1 MDRHLNGR
9 QNMGPPPP
17 IQYAYSTTSSQT
29 QAIPYYFNQ
38 QAVVQR
44 PGGITQGQPG
54 APAPTQSGVQSVMPS
69 YYYSPQQMVQRP
81 GAIPQTPGMSAPTQN
96 PMAPVLQTAYFAY
109 NMPTMIP
116 RTNVVNAQ
124 PTAGTPAPPPAP
136 VATMATMATSQS
148 QPQTTVQKHPQRR
161 KNALKIIDPDT
172 GVDRLDEIFV
182 ENSHSTSG
190 DSSARQTPQ
199 PNPSHN
205 KEVQATFAKQVM
217 QAISKDKEGTH
228 LNDDQHHHA
237 EEPVDPNQVYHMG
250 PHGVPCTKVDP
261 IVQTSKLQPGAKEF
275 MSKEPPIVS
284 ANCDAEEVTLT
295 NKLPKER
302 ESPVKSRSKRD
313 SNNRDQKDP
322 AKEVPVIKDG
332 DKAAPMKQEM
342 SSEPNN
348 SPQPTV
354 ISKDTSKD
362 SSSRAPEKKG
372 QRKENANTT
381 DPKIASPEVTENSLT
396 AVNQQQT
403 YTANQDVN
411 SNLKQAKQGA
421 ARTNN
426 PKANAPLSSTS
437 KPIPQIPTPQPV
449 KSSNKSHK
457 KNELNQKGAN
467 KEGTDMD
474 AFNDN
479 TVTEVNAN
487 IDVNT
492 SPAVSNDVIN
502 ANVIPTPD
510 TNTTQPPVKDSID
523 CLTTASND
531 TTIKV
536 EPVKSTKMK
545 IDITDIVK
553 EKPIVMKPFV
563 PSVESQDETDRAALS
578 NDKVVK
584 AKNEANAKGDTGS
597 NFKLPYQEGQW
608 TPWNQTGFKVYERDF
623 LLACK
628 DLPASRKKPDNIPDV
643 VLADERG
650 MPSDGRLSMGGRND
664 FLNPPFNSF
673 GGKSGSQRGSMPTKR
688 NSQSKMDNK
697 KLSKP
702 SVKLTISLK
711 EDVKLHEVENAWRPA
726 RLVKGEAAS
735 DEDKKTAELY
745 RRVRGVLNKLTP
757 QKFDTLL
764 SQIKGLKIDT
774 AERLQGVIDLVFEK
788 AVDEPNFSVAYAL
801 MCRELALMQVPTP
814 NSTPENPEYVNF
826 RKLLLTRCQMEFEK
840 QSVDEGF
847 RNEKLKQIEECTDPE
862 KKKDLQFELED
873 YDTKLRKKSVGNIR
887 FIGELFKQNM
897 LTVKIM
903 VRCLNNLIDNK
914 DEESLECLCKLLT
927 TIGKELETK
936 NVNLSNIFT
945 TMKNIADKKE
955 GKVSSRIRFMLQD
968 VIDLRN
974 SKWIPRRQ
982 DHNPKTID
990 QIQKEAD
997 QEQMNIQIMNSVPA
1011 TPRKDDRSNPNTLD
1025 RKGGRGRNSSS
1036 DAEGWITN
1044 TNRSRTNQ
1052 FTVQSDKLK
1061 AKAPL
1066 NDEPFG
1072 SSQMFSAWNRGSV
1085 GSTMRSQAAPLG
1097 GPNIYSALENYEP
1110 EKRSLGVSRSGSRD
1124 PYIPKGPSLEQHKFD
1139 GRGSRSGSQHRS
1151 MEGPRPSE
1159 PLIVQRSAPSAPA
1172 PAPAV
1177 PPPQKPLVTEVLT
1190 EEQMERKINN
1200 CLDEFVNG
1208 NCNID
1213 EFFQDIST
1221 FVPLPKYPMMIS
1233 DCYLKVLEKS
1243 SQARLATGLLFTRLV
1258 KQGNISLND
1267 YCSGLED
1274 IFAQVDDLKID
1285 IPKIWDYLA
1294 EILVEGLCEEALPLN
1309 RLHKSIAALIEQR
1322 QATNILAPLFR
1333 LVVSKKGPNFLQQIF
1348 KTSGLQLTDFMNSS
1362 DVDSFVQSNH
1372 FEFLVGGATTTGHSQ
1387 MTFEQIEAMLAVFL
1401 KNKANFDDIVN
1412 WITANVGDRVKE
1424 NKFIRALATAIFQD
1438 SIGPNY
1444 KLVSETL
1451 THHNNLL
1458 LKYVDNNPKY
1468 ELECL
1473 YALQAL
1479 VNKMEH
1485 PQGLLLQICDKLYE
1499 LGSFSQESFI
1509 AWENSKD
1516 PAEQAGK
1523 GVALK
1528 QLTSFF
1534 TQLKEND
1541 DDESSESEIA

>member
-9 QNMGPPPP
+9 QNMGPPPM
-17 IQYAYSTTSSQT
+17 QYAAYPATTSQT
-29 QAIPYYFNQ
+29 QGIPYFFNQ
-38 QAVVQR
+38 TVVR
-44 PGGITQGQPG
+44 PGGITQTQPG
-54 APAPTQSGVQSVMPS
+54 APAPSQSGVPGVMPS
-69 YYYSPQQMVQRP
+69 YYYTPQPIVQRP
-81 GAIPQTPGMSAPTQN
+81 GTIPQTPVMSAPTQN
-96 PMAPVLQTAYFAY
+96 PMTQVLQPYYTF
-109 NMPTMIP
+109 NVPSMIP

-124 PTAGTPAPPPAP
+124 PPSGTPAPPPAP
-136 VATMATMATSQS
+136 VTNMATMASNQS
-148 QPQTTVQKHPQRR
+148 QPQSTGQNQPKRR
-161 KNALKIIDPDT
+161 KNALKIIDPTT
-172 GVDRLDEIFV
+172 GADRLDEIFV

-199 PNPSHN
+199 PNPSHS

-217 QAISKDKEGTH
+217 QAISKDLEATH
-228 LNDDQHHHA
+228 INDDQHHHP
-237 EEPVDPNQVYHMG
+237 EEQIDPNQGYHIQ
-250 PHGVPCTKVDP
+250 HGVPCPKVDP
-261 IVQTSKLQPGAKEF
+261 IVQSSKLQPGAKEF

-302 ESPVKSRSKRD
+302 ESPVKGRSKRD
-313 SNNRDQKDP
+313 YINRDQKDP
-322 AKEVPVIKDG
+322 IKEAAVTKDSEKPV
-332 DKAAPMKQEM
+332 MLKQET
-342 SSEPNN
+342 SSQ
-348 SPQPTV
+348 SCTAIASQPIV
-354 ISKDTSKD
+354 NSKDNFKD
-362 SSSRAPEKKG
+362 TNPHAQEKKS
-372 QRKENANTT
+372 QRKEHTNTE
-381 DPKIASPEVTENSLT
+381 PKIVNPDVNETSSMTISQQQSYP
-396 AVNQQQT
+396 VNQ
-403 YTANQDVN
+403 DIN
-411 SNLKQAKQGA
+411 SNAKPKQGA
-421 ARTNN
+421 ARSTILKSNPPPISN
-426 PKANAPLSSTS
+426 PKPA
-437 KPIPQIPTPQPV
+437 PQIPTPQPQPV

-457 KNELNQKGAN
+457 KNELNQKGAS

-487 IDVNT
+487 VNI

-502 ANVIPTPD
+502 ANVIATPD
-510 TNTTQPPVKDSID
+510 TTTTTTAQSSVKDSGD
-523 CLTTASND
+523 SVSTPSND
-531 TTIKV
+531 MTIKM

-553 EKPIVMKPFV
+553 EKPIVMKPFA
-563 PSVESQDETDRAALS
+563 PVESQDETDRVALS
-578 NDKVVK
+578 NDKLVK
-584 AKNEANAKGDTGS
+584 AKNEANAKGSDGGS
-597 NFKLPYQEGQW
+597 NFKLPYQDGQW
-608 TPWNQTGFKVYERDF
+608 TPWDQTGPKIYSREF
-623 LLACK
+623 LLAVK

-650 MPSDGRLSMGGRND
+650 MLSDGRLSMGGRND

-697 KLSKP
+697 KSSKP

-726 RLVKGEAAS
+726 RFLKGEAAS
-735 DEDKKTAELY
+735 DDDRKTEELY

-801 MCRELALMQVPTP
+801 MCRELALMQVPTS
-814 NSTPENPEYVNF
+814 NSTPEKPEYVNF

-847 RNEKLKQIEECTDPE
+847 RNEKLKEIDACTDTE

-873 YDTKLRKKSVGNIR
+873 YDRKLRKKSVGNIR

-897 LTVKIM
+897 LTVNIM
-903 VRCLNNLIDNK
+903 LRCLTNLIDNK

-927 TIGKELETK
+927 TIGKELESK
-936 NVNLSNIFT
+936 SVNLIPIFH

-968 VIDLRN
+968 VIDLRD

-997 QEQMNIQIMNSVPA
+997 QEQMNIQIMNSVSA
-1011 TPRKDDRSNPNTLD
+1011 TPRKDDRSNSNTLD

-1044 TNRSRTNQ
+1044 TNRSRPNQ

-1066 NDEPFG
+1066 IDEPFG
-1072 SSQMFSAWNRGSV
+1072 SPSMFQAWNRGSI
-1085 GSTMRSQAAPLG
+1085 GSTMKSQAQPL
-1097 GPNIYSALENYEP
+1097 GPNIYAALENYDS
-1110 EKRSLGVSRSGSRD
+1110 EKRSMGVSRPSANKD
-1124 PYIPKGPSLEQHKFD
+1124 PYIPKGPSLERYKFD

-1151 MEGPRPSE
+1151 LEGPSE
-1159 PLIVQRSAPSAPA
+1159 SLNIQRTAPPPAPA
-1172 PAPAV
+1172 PAPTI
-1177 PPPQKPLVTEVLT
+1177 PPPQKHVVTEELS
-1190 EEQMERKINN
+1190 EEQMERRINN
-1200 CLDEFVNG
+1200 CLDEYISG
-1208 NCNID
+1208 NNID
-1213 EFFQDIST
+1213 EFYFDIST
-1221 FVPLPKYPMMIS
+1221 CVPLPKYPMMIS

-1243 SQARLATGLLFTRLV
+1243 SQARIKTGLLFAMLV
-1258 KQGNISLND
+1258 KKGNISLDD
-1267 YCSGLED
+1267 YCLGIEE
-1274 IFAQVDDLKID
+1274 IFAQADDLKID

-1294 EILVEGLCEEALPLN
+1294 EVLVEALCEEALPLV
-1309 RLHKSIAALIEQR
+1309 RLHKSIAVLVEQK
-1322 QATNILAPLFR
+1322 QATKILAPLFK
-1333 LVVSKKGPNFLQQIF
+1333 LVVTKKGPNFLQNIF
-1348 KTSGLQLTDFMNSS
+1348 TTSGLQLTDFMNSAE
-1362 DVDSFVQSNH
+1362 VDPFVEGNH
-1372 FEFLVGGATTTGHSQ
+1372 FEFLVGGTTQIGHSQ
-1387 MTFEQIEAMLAVFL
+1387 MTFEQIEAKLAEFF

-1438 SIGPNY
+1438 SVGPNY
-1444 KLVSETL
+1444 KLVHETL

-1541 DDESSESEIA
+1541 DDESSGSENA